1 MVSAMIL
8 GSLPVHF
15 ATVEA
20 AEDLRTEA
28 LLRVRE
34 IAPGATK
41 NELLDAIAEALVL
54 PDYFG
59 HNWDALEECLG
70 DLEYD
75 GELLVLLVR
84 RAGMLWQQIPRE
96 MSTLVD
102 TWLAS
107 SRQRSMHLVFVW

>member
-1 MVSAMIL
+1 MTL
-8 GSLPVHF
+8 GDLPVHF
-15 ATVEA
+15 ATEEEA
-20 AEDLRTEA
+20 ASLVADA
-28 LLRVRE
+28 SSSVRE

-41 NELLDAIAEALVL
+41 DELLAAIAEALVL

-59 HNWDALEECLG
+59 NNWDALEECLH

-75 GELLVLLVR
+75 GHQLVLVIR
-84 RAGMLWQQIPRE
+84 RAAMLWQSMPRD

-107 SRQRSMHLVFVW
+107 TDRRDMHLVFVW

>member
-1 MVSAMIL
+1 MIL

-15 ATVEA
+15 ATQEA
-20 AEDLRTEA
+20 AAALTADP

-34 IAPGATK
+34 IAPGPTK
-41 NELLDAIAEALVL
+41 RELLDLIADALVL

-59 HNWDALEECLG
+59 GNWDALEECLH

-75 GELLVLLVR
+75 GEMLVLLIR
-84 RAGMLWQQIPRE
+84 HAAMLWQQMPRD

-102 TWLAS
+102 TWLAAS
-107 SRQRSMHLVFVW
+107 SGDRNMHLVFVW

>member
-1 MVSAMIL
+1 MTL
-8 GSLPVHF
+8 GDLPVHF
-15 ATVEA
+15 ATEEA
-20 AEDLRTEA
+20 AEA
-28 LLRVRE
+28 LIAGAALRVRE

-41 NELLDAIAEALVL
+41 DELLTAIADALVL

-59 HNWDALEECLG
+59 QNWDALEECLQ

-75 GELLVLLVR
+75 GHLLVLVIR
-84 RAGMLWQQIPRE
+84 RAAMLWASMPRD

-107 SRQRSMHLVFVW
+107 TAERDMHLVFVW

>member
-1 MVSAMIL
+1 MTL
-8 GSLPVHF
+8 GDLSVHF
-15 ATVEA
+15 ATEEA
-20 AEDLRTEA
+20 AKELIADAAST
-28 LLRVRE
+28 VRE

-41 NELLDAIAEALVL
+41 DELLAAIAEALVL

-59 HNWDALEECLG
+59 NNWDALEECLH

-75 GELLVLLVR
+75 GLQLVLVIR
-84 RAGMLWQQIPRE
+84 RAAMLWQSMPRD

-107 SRQRSMHLVFVW
+107 TDRRDMHLVLVW

>member
-1 MVSAMIL
+1 MTL

-15 ATVEA
+15 ATGEA
-20 AEDLRTEA
+20 AEALIAEA
-28 LLRVRE
+28 APRVRE

-41 NELLDAIAEALVL
+41 DELLAAIAEALVL

-59 HNWDALEECLG
+59 NNWDALEECLS

-75 GELLVLLVR
+75 GDLLVLVIR
-84 RAGMLWQQIPRE
+84 RAAMLWQSMPRD

-102 TWLAS
+102 TWLAAS
-107 SRQRSMHLVFVW
+107 GDRDMHLVFVW

>member
-1 MVSAMIL
+1 MTL

-15 ATVEA
+15 ATEEA
-20 AEDLRTEA
+20 AEALIAEA
-28 LLRVRE
+28 ALRVRE

-41 NELLDAIAEALVL
+41 DELLAAIADALVL

-59 HNWDALEECLG
+59 NNWDALEECLQ

-75 GELLVLLVR
+75 GHLLVLVIR
-84 RAGMLWQQIPRE
+84 RAAMLWQSMPRD

-102 TWLAS
+102 TWLAAS
-107 SRQRSMHLVFVW
+107 SGERGLHLVFVW

>member
-1 MVSAMIL
+1 MIL
-8 GSLPVHF
+8 GELPVHF
-15 ATVEA
+15 ATDEA
-20 AEDLRTEA
+20 AEALRSDA
-28 LLRVRE
+28 ALRVRE

-41 NELLDAIAEALVL
+41 DELLTAIAEALVL

-59 HNWDALEECLG
+59 NNWDALEECLQ

-75 GELLVLLVR
+75 GHLLVLMIT
-84 RAGMLWQQIPRE
+84 RAAMLWQSMPRE

-107 SRQRSMHLVFVW
+107 SGERDIHLVFVW